1 MSLAKIAQTVL
12 DGNAPETQQLVKSL
26 LAEKHS
32 AGAILNDGLLKGM
45 EEVGR
50 LFKAGEYYVPEV
62 LASARAMQWG
72 VNELKPFLKEG
83 DSISKGT
90 FVIGTVKGDIHD
102 IGKNLVCM
110 MFEGAGFNVIDLG
123 INVTKE
129 NFLAAVKEHKPQ
141 ILGLCAL
148 LTTTMPEMKG
158 VIDTLVESGLRGS
171 VKVMVGGAPV
181 TQQFAEKIGADG
193 YADNASEGV
202 EKAKALLNLAG

>member
-1 MSLAKIAQTVL
+1 M
-12 DGNAPETQQLVKSL
+12 
-26 LAEKHS
+26 
-32 AGAILNDGLLKGM
+32 
-45 EEVGR
+45 
-50 LFKAGEYYVPEV
+50 PEV

-83 DSISKGT
+83 HSISKGT